1 MNTATA
7 AKNIARTIGL
17 SPVITIESLATGC
30 RFEFNVKGDDFMV
43 YSRSNH
49 GVIMAAV
56 AKNPALVR
64 TREDGV
70 MEVNVGRARGFRTRW
85 ASAWN

>member
-1 MNTATA
+1 MPTTNT
-7 AKNIARTIGL
+7 ARTIGL
-17 SPVITIESLATGC
+17 APVTTIESLATGC
-30 RFEFNVKGDDFMV
+30 RFEFNAAGDDFMV

-49 GVIMAAV
+49 GAIVV
-56 AKNPALVR
+56 AIAKDPALVR

-70 MEVNVGRARGFRTRW
+70 LEVNVGRARGFRTRW